1 MKMFVLRPGP
11 RQKIENRN
19 DRNIINQKESPVF
32 PTLTL
37 TMNER
42 EAVHRQEG
50 DNERKATQGLYMGSG
65 FMRNE

>member
-11 RQKIENRN
+11 HHKIENRN
-19 DRNIINQKESPVF
+19 DQNIINQNKSPVF

-42 EAVHRQEG
+42 ETVYWQEG
-50 DNERKATQGLYMGSG
+50 DNEQKATQGLHMRSG